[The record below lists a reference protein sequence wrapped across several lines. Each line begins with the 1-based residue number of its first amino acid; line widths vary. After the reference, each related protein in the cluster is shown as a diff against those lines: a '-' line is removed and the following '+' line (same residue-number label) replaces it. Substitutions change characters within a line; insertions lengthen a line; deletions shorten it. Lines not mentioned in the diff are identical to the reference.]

1 MQCFKK
7 FNKYGLGGLLC
18 LKVKLGRSIYSLH
31 HIKYNLEDCY
41 PTKICIKFNF
51 LVMYV

>member
-1 MQCFKK
+1 MHCFKK

-31 HIKYNLEDCY
+31 HIKYNLEDCNI
-41 PTKICIKFNF
+41 PLKFASSLIF
-51 LVMYV
+51 